1 MLSRSIDDLGES
13 LQKLDLE
20 SVEKLS
26 KFSGG
31 FMILS
36 LIDDKKLEDTIKM
49 LKNNADQISSILSD
63 QGRVVA
69 ATNKYSGF
77 MGGESVVGGS
87 TKNDV
92 DKSDIYSDMLN
103 VMKNID
109 TNVDKIAS
117 KGSNDPNQAKTDDDI
132 LAGEPSKFNK
142 LASFFG
148 L

>member
-1 MLSRSIDDLGES
+1 MRTPIKNFNDFSKNES
-13 LQKLDLE
+13 TSQ
-20 SVEKLS
+20 
-26 KFSGG
+26 
-31 FMILS
+31 
-36 LIDDKKLEDTIKM
+36 
-49 LKNNADQISSILSD
+49 
-63 QGRVVA
+63 
-69 ATNKYSGF
+69 
-77 MGGESVVGGS
+77 
-87 TKNDV
+87 
-92 DKSDIYSDMLN
+92 SDIYSDMLN